1 MENRLL
7 FFIMFSFIMIFV
19 TCCSVTTQQALNSSF
34 TSSGVRCLPHIS
46 SALLQLKQEFVFKK
60 PNYTDY
66 YYYPIPSNE
75 TLSYPKMRFW
85 KEGKDCCEWDGVTC
99 STKIGQVI
107 GLDLSLSWL
116 QGPLHSNSSLFSLS
130 QLHRLNLAYNNFTLS
145 NIPSSFAQ
153 LSRLTHLNLSHS
165 FFSGQVPSEIALL
178 SNLMSLDLSSNFDY
192 DYDREMVISLLY
204 SPTIAFAQNMTK
216 LRELHL
222 NSVNLSSL
230 LPESMAN
237 LSSLTSLSL
246 RDCNLYGEFL
256 QNIFHLPNIQV
267 IDVSS
272 NQNLNGILPY
282 SIGDLKFL
290 SVLHLSKCNFSGTI
304 PSSIKNISHL
314 SSLDLSSNNFD
325 GQLPPA
331 LFTMPSLQSL
341 SVSFNRFTGPLTI
354 PSSVKNLSH
363 LSLLDLSFNNF
374 DGQLP
379 PALFIMSSL
388 QYLRLD
394 DNHFNGPLTIPSSV
408 KNLSHLSS
416 LELSFNNFDG
426 QLPPTLFIMPSLQSL
441 GLSSNQF
448 TGPLTIPNVSLSSQL
463 AYLNLDEN
471 KLTGKIPRSIFEM
484 QKLKDLYLSDNNL
497 SGIIE
502 MSVFSKLSQLR
513 SLFLSRNSLV
523 VVENTTT
530 NSTLN
535 CKLNY
540 LDLASCNITEFP
552 KFLKTQN
559 ELQELYLSNNKI
571 EGKIPKWFFTI
582 GAETLRG
589 LNLSTNFITG
599 WEQVPKVLPWK
610 ALRTLDLSHNMF
622 RDTLPAPPFSVRG
635 FYISN
640 NNVSGKIHPLFCNLT
655 NLESLDM
662 SNNNLSGEILPC
674 LGSISSLRELTLSGN
689 KFEGSIPS
697 SLGNLTWL
705 YLLDL
710 SKNRLSGR
718 IPRMGNNSLF
728 CNLRDLLVLDVSNN
742 QLSGSIP
749 QCLGSFSHALQALI
763 MKENNFSG
771 EMPQTFLNG
780 SSLITLDLSHNQL
793 EGMVPQSLTN
803 CNALEILNLGYN
815 QLSGTFH
822 FWLQNLASLQVLVL
836 RSNKFHGP
844 IWDPKKFMGFEKL
857 LIVDLSFNKFNG
869 TLSSDYFA
877 NWSAINT
884 HNNSVDKSKPEY
896 IDDGHYYLLESVIVT
911 NKGFEMEYV
920 RILTI
925 FTCIDLS
932 NNNFHGEI
940 PKSIG
945 DLQLLI
951 VLNLSSNN
959 FEGHIPLSIGN
970 LKEIESLDLS
980 NNKLS
985 GRIPQE
991 LAALTFLECLNL
1003 SNNQLTGPI
1012 PQGTQISTLPNS
1024 SFYGNEELCGFPL
1037 SKECDSS
1044 DESPSTLEHESE
1056 FESGFGWKAVLVGY
1070 GCGFLGGLLGGYF
1083 FISKI

>member
-7 FFIMFSFIMIFV
+7 FFIMIFV
-19 TCCSVTTQQALNSSF
+19 TCYSMTTQQALNSSF
-34 TSSGVRCLPHIS
+34 TSSGVRCLPQIS
-46 SALLQLKQEFVFKK
+46 YALLQLKQEFVFQK
-60 PNYTDY
+60 PNYNHFDEPT
-66 YYYPIPSNE
+66 PFNE

-99 STKIGQVI
+99 SSRTGQVV
-107 GLDLSLSWL
+107 GLDLSSSWL
-116 QGPLHSNSSLFSLS
+116 QGPLSSNSSLFSLS

-145 NIPSSFAQ
+145 NMPSSFAQ

-290 SVLHLSKCNFSGTI
+290 SVLDLSNCNFSGTI
-304 PSSIKNISHL
+304 PSSVKNMSHL
-314 SSLDLSSNNFD
+314 SS
-325 GQLPPA
+325 
-331 LFTMPSLQSL
+331 
-341 SVSFNRFTGPLTI
+341 
-354 PSSVKNLSH
+354 
-363 LSLLDLSFNNF
+363 LDLSFNNF

-379 PALFIMSSL
+379 PTLLIMPSLQSLSLSFNQFTSPLTIPSSVKNMSRLPSLDLSHNNFDGQLPPALFIMPSL
-388 QYLRLD
+388 QSLSVSY
-394 DNHFNGPLTIPSSV
+394 NHFNGPLTIPSSV

-416 LELSFNNFDG
+416 LELSSNNFDG
-426 QLPPTLFIMPSLQSL
+426 QLPPALFIMSSLQYL
-441 GLSSNQF
+441 GLDHNHF
-448 TGPLTIPNVSLSSQL
+448 NGPLTIPNVSLSSQL
-463 AYLNLDEN
+463 TYLNLDGN

-484 QKLKDLYLSDNNL
+484 RKLEKLYLSDNNL
-497 SGIIE
+497 SGIE
-502 MSVFSKLSQLR
+502 MSVFSKLSSLR
-513 SLFLSRNSLV
+513 SLDLSYNNLV
-523 VVENTTT
+523 VMENTTT
-530 NSTLN
+530 NSTLII
-535 CKLNY
+535 KLNY
-540 LDLASCNITEFP
+540 LGLASCNITEFP

-559 ELQELYLSNNKI
+559 ELQDLDLSNNKI

-582 GAETLRG
+582 GVETLEI
-589 LNLSTNFITG
+589 LYLYKNFITG

-610 ALRTLDLSHNMF
+610 ALLILHLSHNMF
-622 RDTLPAPPFSVRG
+622 RDTLPAPPFSVTR

-640 NNVSGKIHPLFCNLT
+640 NNISGKIHPLFCDLT
-655 NLESLDM
+655 NLEQLDM

-674 LGSISSLRELTLSGN
+674 LG
-689 KFEGSIPS
+689 
-697 SLGNLTWL
+697 NLTSL

-728 CNLRDLLVLDVSNN
+728 CNLRNLVVLEVSNN

-749 QCLGSFSHALQALI
+749 QCLGSFSYNLKVLI
-763 MKENNFSG
+763 MKENNFSA
-771 EMPQTFLNG
+771 EMPQKFVDG
-780 SSLITLDLSHNQL
+780 SSLITLDLSQNQL
-793 EGMVPQSLTN
+793 EGMVPQSVTK

-815 QLSGTFH
+815 QLSGTFPS
-822 FWLQNLASLQVLVL
+822 WLQNLESLQVLVL

-857 LIVDLSFNKFNG
+857 LIADLSFNKFNG

-896 IDDGHYYLLESVIVT
+896 IDDGSYYESVTVT

-925 FTCIDLS
+925 FTCVDLS

-940 PKSIG
+940 PKSVG
-945 DLQLLI
+945 DLRSLI

-959 FEGHIPLSIGN
+959 FDGHIPQSFGN

-991 LAALTFLECLNL
+991 LATLTFLEYLNL

-1012 PQGTQISTLPNS
+1012 PQGGQISTFLNS

-1037 SKECDSS
+1037 SEECDSS
-1044 DESPSTLEHESE
+1044 DESPSTLEHESESE